1 MAAYTVKDFVA
12 VLTDAVLRQL
22 LSQGMPR
29 SKAEAAADEVV
40 DLVIDELGGWNFYV
54 PKDISTRARARNRKI
69 YEEWSG
75 NNHDDL
81 ALKYGLTRTRIYT
94 IIKEVRAQI
103 FAEKQSDLFDEPEN
117 AR

>member
-22 LSQGMPR
+22 LSQGMQR

-69 YEEWSG
+69 YEE
-75 NNHDDL
+75 L